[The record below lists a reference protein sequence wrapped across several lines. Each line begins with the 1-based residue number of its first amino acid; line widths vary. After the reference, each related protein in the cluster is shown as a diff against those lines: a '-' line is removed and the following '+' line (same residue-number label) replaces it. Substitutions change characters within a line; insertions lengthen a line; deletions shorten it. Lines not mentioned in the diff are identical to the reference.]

1 MAKSLS
7 VSGLTIF
14 LFIKWGSQILR
25 LFPRANIIVACMQ
38 IGSNTIVR
46 ALYSLFHPA
55 WMTPCFSSD
64 RQTVAQL
71 ERTESSRKGQPW
83 LFHVSPCAT
92 IGMGAL
98 SPAPLLAGGEIWSL
112 SRPGGILCFC
122 KSFKRPIFSFAA
134 LLSPRSIFF
143 SCSEI
148 HSPSLE
154 TWALYR
160 KSLACTSTNGWLL
173 FAVCSSW
180 CCKGIAKN
188 YWLKRKR
195 GKKKG

>member
-1 MAKSLS
+1 
-7 VSGLTIF
+7 
-14 LFIKWGSQILR
+14 
-25 LFPRANIIVACMQ
+25 MQ
-38 IGSNTIVR
+38 IGSKTPEGPIIFFSILWMIPCPRPGSQTLWLNRNGSRTLQKR
-46 ALYSLFHPA
+46 LALAFPCLFVCNNWNH
-55 WMTPCFSSD
+55 TPYPS
-64 RQTVAQL
+64 
-71 ERTESSRKGQPW
+71 
-83 LFHVSPCAT
+83 
-92 IGMGAL
+92 
-98 SPAPLLAGGEIWSL
+98 SPA
-112 SRPGGILCFC
+112 SRRGNMKSPQARILCSC

-134 LLSPRSIFF
+134 LLSPRRIFF

-188 YWLKRKR
+188 DQLRRKSR
-195 GKKKG
+195 GKKKKPGRDKNAGMSARSHGHLRA